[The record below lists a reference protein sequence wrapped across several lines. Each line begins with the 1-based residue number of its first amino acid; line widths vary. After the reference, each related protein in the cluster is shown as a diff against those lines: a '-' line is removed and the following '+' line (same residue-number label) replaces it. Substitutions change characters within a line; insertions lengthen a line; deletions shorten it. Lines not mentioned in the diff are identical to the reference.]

1 MLEAQKG
8 TFSLVNYKI
17 NKFSLSEPSDENVG
31 LSALF
36 APKGAYYKSK
46 SLYILQFN
54 FSVTHGENIKTE
66 FITASIEA
74 TFKFDSD
81 VKTGENIP
89 NYFYTNCI
97 AIVFPYLRSFITTLT
112 AVSNIKPLI
121 LPLLNLGFLEPE
133 LKQNT
138 QFFD

>member
-31 LSALF
+31 LSVLF
-36 APKGAYYKSK
+36 APKGSYYKSK

-74 TFKFDSD
+74 TFRFDSD